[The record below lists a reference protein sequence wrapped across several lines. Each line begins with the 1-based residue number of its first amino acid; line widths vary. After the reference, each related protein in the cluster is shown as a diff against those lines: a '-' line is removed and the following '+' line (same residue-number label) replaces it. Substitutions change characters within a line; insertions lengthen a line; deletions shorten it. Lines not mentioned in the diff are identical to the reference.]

1 MAQQLIN
8 IGTVAGD
15 GTGDPGRV
23 AFDKA
28 NDNFT
33 DLYATRAQVKH
44 TAIRTATRVI
54 TDAELVLGMNM
65 FGVSYPGDVSILL
78 PVNIDSNK
86 LIIINDESGLAGT
99 NNITITVVSPITN

>member
-1 MAQQLIN
+1 MAIDLIDL
-8 IGTVAGD
+8 GD
-15 GTGDPGRV
+15 TGNPDGGKEGGEKIN
-23 AFDKA
+23 AM
-28 NDNFT
+28 FT
-33 DLYATRAQVKH
+33 ELYATRAQVKH

-65 FGVSYPGDVSILL
+65 FGVNYPGDVSILL

-86 LIIINDESGLAGT
+86 LIMINDESGLAGT